1 MGKDDAQMSLS
12 ESSVE
17 SSIMSGK
24 VCVKE
29 EEKRKRR
36 GREEEER
43 RKREEKRG
51 EEREEEREER
61 GERICWCV
69 CSWLACD

>member
-36 GREEEER
+36 GREEE
-43 RKREEKRG
+43 KR
-51 EEREEEREER
+51 REER
-61 GERICWCV
+61 RGDGGRERRERGENLLV
-69 CSWLACD
+69 CMQLARL

>member
-36 GREEEER
+36 GREEE
-43 RKREEKRG
+43 KR
-51 EEREEEREER
+51 REER
-61 GERICWCV
+61 RGEGGRERRERGENLLV